1 MTLRRASLCALAWPL
16 VTPSGDLAK
25 VSDMSALG
33 HGDATEINA
42 PAAPQRADTL
52 VVRGNIDVSPTAV
65 RGLVPVWKVGEPLF
79 EIGEINELA
88 VAPDGRVYV
97 WDWQTQSLWQLSA
110 NGRQVK
116 KIGRKGSGPGE
127 YGQLSGIAVRRD
139 GKAVVWDGGN
149 ARLNVYDANG
159 RSAGTWRLLSGT
171 SFSRSALT
179 ATLDNRVLMRT
190 RVRRPKERDYPTAV
204 IAFDSLGVPRDTMF
218 IPWLPSDPPL
228 VARSASGASTATL
241 DLPYGTFVR
250 FAPSP
255 LGHLVYGPG
264 RPYVVHTMFK
274 GQPIRIERVFT
285 PIPVSR
291 EERDVLRRSN
301 EGMMRSTQ
309 PNWMWTG
316 RDIPDT
322 KPAYRGFLIGVDGRI
337 WVELSAE
344 SERYETDAPG
354 TSPTT
359 PLPRVV
365 RFRAKERRWDVF
377 EPDGRFVARVVAPRL
392 FTAHAARADTVWGV
406 VRDEDDVPSVVKMR
420 IRPAQQRR

>member
-1 MTLRRASLCALAWPL
+1 MIFTCVAVLLA
-16 VTPSGDLAK
+16 V
-25 VSDMSALG
+25 
-33 HGDATEINA
+33 AT
-42 PAAPQRADTL
+42 QRTDTL
-52 VVRGNIDVSPTAV
+52 VVRGNTDIPPTAV
-65 RGLVPVWKVGEPLF
+65 RGLTPVWKSGEPLF

-116 KIGRKGSGPGE
+116 KVGRTGSGPGE

-149 ARLNVYDANG
+149 SRLNVYGPDG
-159 RSAGTWRLLSGT
+159 RSRGTWRLIGGS
-171 SFSRSALT
+171 SYSRSALT
-179 ATLDNRVLMRT
+179 ATVDNRVLMKT
-190 RVRRPKERDYPTAV
+190 KVRRAKERGYADAV
-204 IAFDSLGVPRDTMF
+204 IAFDSSGVPRDTMF
-218 IPWLPSDPPL
+218 VPWLPGDPPL
-228 VARSASGASTATL
+228 VAQSASGASSGML

-255 LGHLVYGPG
+255 LGHLVFGAG

-274 GQPIRIERVFT
+274 GQPIRIERQFT

-301 EGMMRSTQ
+301 EDLLRSTQ

-337 WVELSAE
+337 WVELYAE

-359 PLPRVV
+359 PRPPRA

-377 EPDGRFVARVVAPRL
+377 EPDGRFVARVVAPRA

-406 VRDEDDVPSVVKMR
+406 LRDEDDVPSVVKMR
-420 IRPAQQRR
+420 IAPAR